1 MGRTILLPVYILL
14 TSSSAGVSGNN
25 YPFTFI
31 DVVLFLLFCVCLIAF
46 YRLVIKHK
54 GMNKRILD
62 SLDTPVYLI
71 NSKGAI
77 IRLLNYPNEDLG
89 ILTDRKK
96 VRNKNMHQVVVD
108 SGNYEECMGVLR
120 DVLKTRVSGSVKAN
134 IRRNDGKELKVS
146 ARMVYYNRE
155 HVLVFLRN
163 ITELEQ
169 EQLRSER
176 YRFFLESILDNLPIA
191 TIVKDVKNE
200 GKYLVWNKKAGDI
213 VNVDPK
219 EIIGRHEADFK
230 KMSEMVACIEKEV
243 IETGRPQSFIQH
255 VTNAA
260 GKEIIL
266 SIHKALVSYNDGEEQ
281 WMISSSMDITEIENQ
296 QHQIEALNREFL
308 FVMKA
313 IGLISWRWD
322 LQKDVIMC
330 NRDFFTPKSDA
341 ATGVV
346 AEDGEE
352 YFSQVLPEHRDH
364 MRKAFDDLANDR
376 ISTFDEEYQILYK
389 GDNKPSWAETFAIV
403 SKRGTDGKPKEFI
416 GATRLIDE
424 RKEMENALLEAKER
438 AEQGSR
444 LKSAFLANMS
454 HEIRTPLNA
463 IVGFSGLLSNY
474 VQDDECREFVSIIES
489 NNQLLLQLIN
499 DILDI
504 SKIESGTLEFTY
516 GDMDVNGNL
525 SELRSATELRVSSEV
540 EIRFEAAMQ
549 ECTIHTERN
558 RVMQVINNYVSNAI
572 KYTSKGSI
580 DIGYYPP
587 ENGKLRFFVR
597 DTGSGIPEDKL
608 DKVFQRFV
616 KLDSFKQ
623 GTGLGLA
630 ISTMIAEKM
639 EGSVGV
645 VSEVGKGS
653 EFWFEIP
660 YHPVAL
666 ALTMGDD
673 DEPEDN
679 EVMVSPADSQVK
691 LLIAED
697 NASNYKLF
705 ETILGKEY
713 ALLHAWNGEEA
724 VSLYREYHPSLILMD
739 IKMPVM
745 DGYQATA
752 EIRKISAKVPVVA
765 VTAYALESDEERI
778 MHSGFTGYI
787 PKPVI
792 AKVLREKVSEI
803 LRKRKRK

>member
-1 MGRTILLPVYILL
+1 MKRTVLIPVYILL
-14 TSSSAGVSGNN
+14 TSSSTAVPANN
-25 YPFTFI
+25 YSLTLI
-31 DVVLFLLFCVCLIAF
+31 DIVLFLLFCICSLAF

-71 NSKGAI
+71 NSQGLI
-77 IRLLNYPNEDLG
+77 IRMLNSPNEDLG
-89 ILTDRKK
+89 IFSNSKK
-96 VRNKNMHQVVVD
+96 LKNEDMHRVIKEPE
-108 SGNYEECMGVLR
+108 NYDECMTAMKN
-120 DVLKTRVSGSVKAN
+120 VLKTRISGTVKAN
-134 IRRNDGKELKVS
+134 IHREDGKELKVS
-146 ARMVYYNRE
+146 ARIVYYDRE

-163 ITELEQ
+163 ITELER
-169 EQLRSER
+169 EQARSER

-191 TIVKDVKNE
+191 TIVKDIKNN
-200 GKYLVWNKKAGDI
+200 GKYLVWNKKAGNL
-213 VNVDPK
+213 VNVNPK
-219 EIIGRHEADFK
+219 EIIGKCEGDFDK
-230 KMSEMVACIEKEV
+230 PSDFVSRAEQEV
-243 IETGRPQSFIQH
+243 IEGGQPKSFIRRL
-255 VTNAA
+255 TDNT
-260 GKEIIL
+260 GKEIVL
-266 SIHKALVSYNDGEEQ
+266 SIHKALVSYNAGEEQ

-296 QHQIEALNREFL
+296 QHQIEALNSEFL

-322 LQKDVIMC
+322 LQKNLIIC
-330 NRDFFTPKSDA
+330 NRDFFTPKSGA
-341 ATGVV
+341 ATGIVS
-346 AEDGEE
+346 EDGEN
-352 YFSQVLPEHRDH
+352 YYSQVIPEHRVR

-376 ISTFDEEYQILYK
+376 ISTFDEEYQIIYE
-389 GDNKPSWAETFAIV
+389 GDDKPSWAETFAIV
-403 SKRGTDGKPKEFI
+403 SKRGKDGKPVEFV

-424 RKEMENALLEAKER
+424 RKEMENALLEAKEK

-474 VQDDECREFVSIIES
+474 VQDDECREFVNIIES
-489 NNQLLLQLIN
+489 NNELLLQLIN

-504 SKIESGTLEFTY
+504 SKIESDTLEFTY

-525 SELRSATELRVSSEV
+525 AELRSATELRVSPEV

-580 DIGYYPP
+580 VIGYYPP

-597 DTGSGIPEDKL
+597 DTGSGIPEDKQ

-666 ALTMGDD
+666 VLTMDD

-679 EVMVSPADSQVK
+679 EVTASPVDNQVK

-713 ALLHAWNGEEA
+713 TLLHAWNGEEA
-724 VSLYREYHPSLILMD
+724 VSLYREHHPSLILMD

-803 LRKRKRK
+803 LRRRKEK